1 MTKRNIVIVGGN
13 RGIGLEFC
21 KQYKEKGDNVIC
33 FVRKSSPELASLGV
47 KVIEGIDVKKDESIE
62 AMASSFPE
70 NKIDI
75 LIHNAGIL
83 NFDSFSELSLESFR
97 EQFEVNSLGPL
108 KSVLALQKFF
118 VEGTKIGLVSS
129 RVGSIEDNSS
139 SNNYGYRTSKT
150 ALNMIGKCLSIDLKD
165 QGVAVRLLHPGYVKT
180 DMTNGNGNIE
190 ADEAASG
197 LIERMEELSLE
208 STGEFHHSNGERLPW

>member
-1 MTKRNIVIVGGN
+1 MANRNIVIIGGN
-13 RGIGLEFC
+13 RGIGLELC
-21 KQYKEKGDNVIC
+21 RQYKELADNVIC
-33 FVRKSSPELASLGV
+33 YVRKSSPELKDLGV
-47 KVIEGIDVKKDESIE
+47 SVIEGTDVKNDDVVQKMRD
-62 AMASSFPE
+62 SFPE

-83 NFDSFSELSLESFR
+83 NFDNFSELSMDSFR

-108 KSVLALQKFF
+108 KSVLALQSFF
-118 VEGTKIGLVSS
+118 VEGTKVGLVSS

-150 ALNMIGKCLSIDLKD
+150 ALNMIGKCLAIDLKD

-180 DMTNGNGNIE
+180 DMTKGNGNIE
-190 ADEAASG
+190 ADEAAKG
-197 LIERMEELSLE
+197 LIARMDELNIE
-208 STGEFHHSNGERLPW
+208 STGEFFHSNSEKLPW